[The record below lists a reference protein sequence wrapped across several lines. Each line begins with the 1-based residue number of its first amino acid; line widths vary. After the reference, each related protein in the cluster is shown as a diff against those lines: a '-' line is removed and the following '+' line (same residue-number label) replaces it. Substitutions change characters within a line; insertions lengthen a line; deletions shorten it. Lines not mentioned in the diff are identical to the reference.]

1 MKKVLTILAALIFSK
16 MNYGQNMKV
25 TSDIAAVKQT
35 IKTLLNAVHKGD
47 SSLARSV
54 LSKDLIF
61 QSLSIK
67 NGETK
72 LETLN
77 IGDLVGAIGS
87 PHASALD
94 ERVVYNAIKVDGD
107 LACVW
112 APYKFFIGDQ
122 FDHCGLDV
130 FQLMRTV
137 DGWKVIY
144 IGDTTRKDHCIQ

>member
-1 MKKVLTILAALIFSK
+1 MKKAFTILTVLIFSK
-16 MNYGQNMKV
+16 MSYAQNMQSA
-25 TSDIAAVKQT
+25 SDIAAVKQT

-54 LSKDLIF
+54 LSKDLVF
-61 QSLSIK
+61 QSLSAE
-67 NGETK
+67 NGKAK

-77 IGDLVGAIGS
+77 PGDLLQAIGS

-94 ERVVYNAIKVDGD
+94 ERVVYNAIKIDGD

-112 APYKFFIGDQ
+112 APYKFMVGDQ

-130 FQLMRTV
+130 FQLMRTE

-144 IGDTTRKDHCIQ
+144 IGDTQRKDHCIP